1 MKKTLCAIALSL
13 SLSHAG
19 ASDVQAHEQFE
30 KEIKSTLAHLSGKSI
45 AGLKVIYLGADMAP
59 WLDTGMNIQPGE
71 QVSVLLNGK
80 VWLSRHY
87 DISLE
92 APIQVWRRIG
102 PEGKISRGRQ
112 ATDTF
117 VAEQGGTIQ
126 LKNLPTRWLN
136 TQGAYQGE
144 PAPFNPDAGG
154 GVSVAVIRW
163 APGTDVAAE
172 LAKLAGRENSPTWSK
187 AEANRLKT
195 ASRQPV
201 GWQYLWELGP
211 ADIFSE
217 QHADSRDGGPS
228 HRIDAHTNNDVAI
241 LQKEV
246 NLPLSAETALQWSW
260 KVDKLPALAAETNA
274 VSHDYLSIA
283 VEFEN
288 GKDLT
293 YLWSGT
299 LTCGGGGGQ
308 FASALFELEKCGDYE
323 SALRILAACV
333 KENHAGG
340 LIRLAWFH
348 ENGLGVPQRPEQMT
362 KYLRQAAESTTPG
375 YAESARVHYATA
387 LYFGIGIPVD
397 RKSALQLFR
406 QTANAGEADAI
417 HFLAHGYSAAWR
429 NPDGSFLKDPELSSA
444 HAGQRPAKEAR
455 P

>member
-13 SLSHAG
+13 SLSPTQ
-19 ASDVQAHEQFE
+19 ASVVQQHEKFE
-30 KEIKSTLAHLSGKSI
+30 QEIKSTLAPFSGKSI
-45 AGLKVIYLGADMAP
+45 AGLKVIYLGADIGP
-59 WLDTGMNIQPGE
+59 WLDTGMSVQPGD
-71 QVSVLLNGK
+71 QVSLLLNGK

-102 PEGKISRGRQ
+102 PEGKISRGQQ
-112 ATDTF
+112 ATDTL

-136 TQGAYQGE
+136 TQGAYQGD

-154 GVSVAVIRW
+154 GISVAVIRW

-172 LAKLAGRENSPTWSK
+172 LAKLAGRENSPAWSK
-187 AEANRLKT
+187 AEAKRLKT
-195 ASRQPV
+195 ASRQPA

-246 NLPLSAETALQWSW
+246 DLPLNAETALQWSW
-260 KVDKLPALAAETNA
+260 KVGKLPALAAETSA

-293 YLWSGT
+293 YLWSRELPVGLSFPCPLEGWKDRETHIVARSGT
-299 LTCGGGGGQ
+299 GDLGKWLNESHNVL
-308 FASALFELEKCGDYE
+308 ADYE
-323 SALRILAACV
+323 KAIGGPAPGRIVRVWLIANSV
-333 KENHAGG
+333 FGRGEGHAQFGNIQLNDG
-340 LIRLAWFH
+340 
-348 ENGLGVPQRPEQMT
+348 P
-362 KYLRQAAESTTPG
+362 
-375 YAESARVHYATA
+375 AT
-387 LYFGIGIPVD
+387 
-397 RKSALQLFR
+397 R
-406 QTANAGEADAI
+406 AI
-417 HFLAHGYSAAWR
+417 W
-429 NPDGSFLKDPELSSA
+429 
-444 HAGQRPAKEAR
+444 
-455 P
+455 